1 VSLTN
6 SLETKSPNSARSPRT
21 SRCPAV
27 SGCDCEGEFSPP
39 SSASQSRR
47 RGRTRGRRPRLTS
60 ELASLERRL
69 ARAETLLAAIEDFTG
84 VGTFEVDPSSS
95 SFCYSENLA
104 KILGLPA
111 PAGPLPID
119 ALAEHLEPANPSG
132 VRAHIDEV
140 RDTGASSIQ
149 VGERR
154 PFGDARHRRTLFLP
168 VRSAD
173 ASADHVLGIA
183 QDISALRTAEDEVRR
198 LSHRLLSAQVDE
210 QRRLSRNLHETVSQT
225 LAAIK
230 LSLGKIGRSL
240 SAEATDTARR
250 VEGARDLTEDAIR
263 EVRSVAVLLHPPS
276 LDDAGLC
283 AALRIYTRAFSE
295 RSGIRVSLNCSAAS
309 ARMPREIE
317 LALFRIVQESLTNV
331 QRHAKAQRVV
341 ILFERVDRRVTVEIR
356 DNGVGFRV
364 CEPSHPPVIPY
375 GVGIDG
381 MQEHALQLNGTL
393 RIHSIPGSGTVVSV
407 SLPIALKPETSETRS

>member
-1 VSLTN
+1 
-6 SLETKSPNSARSPRT
+6 
-21 SRCPAV
+21 
-27 SGCDCEGEFSPP
+27 
-39 SSASQSRR
+39 
-47 RGRTRGRRPRLTS
+47 
-60 ELASLERRL
+60 
-69 ARAETLLAAIEDFTG
+69 
-84 VGTFEVDPSSS
+84 VGTFEVDPSSR

-132 VRAHIDEV
+132 VRAHINDV
-140 RDTGASSIQ
+140 CDTGASSIQ

-168 VRSAD
+168 VRSGD
-173 ASADHVLGIA
+173 EPADHVLGIA
-183 QDISALRTAEDEVRR
+183 QDISALRIAEDEVRR

-240 SAEATDTARR
+240 PAEAAVTARR
-250 VEGARDLTEDAIR
+250 VDTTRDLTEDAIR
-263 EVRSVAVLLHPPS
+263 EVRSVAILLHPPS

-283 AALRIYTRAFSE
+283 AALRVYTRAFSE
-295 RSGIRVSLNCSAAS
+295 RSGIRVSLSCSAAKV
-309 ARMPREIE
+309 RMPREIE

-331 QRHAKAQRVV
+331 QRHAKAQRAS
-341 ILFERVDRRVTVEIR
+341 ILVKQPDHRVTLEIR
-356 DNGVGFRV
+356 DDGVGISQRPGSRV
-364 CEPSHPPVIPY
+364 LVIPY
-375 GVGIDG
+375 GVGIAG
-381 MQEHALQLNGTL
+381 MQEHALQLNGTF
-393 RIHSIPGSGTVVSV
+393 RMHSIPGRGTVVSV
-407 SLPIALKPETSETRS
+407 SLPIALKPEASATRS